1 MSRLGVPW
9 DSLDPLVDALAGTA
23 RIVVSGTFSH
33 LACAEEE
40 DLSFTEEQVRRFHHA
55 VSSLQSRGLDPG
67 ELHLANSAGLLFHP
81 RLRSQSARPGIALY
95 GYPPSPARCPVG
107 LRPALSLKST
117 VCQILTLAPGTSVG
131 YNRLFVAPRTT
142 RTATLPIGYADGYR
156 RSLVGKASVI
166 VRDRMVPV
174 LGAINMDMIVID
186 ITDVPDVNE
195 GDEVILLGS
204 NAAGRVDAAT
214 WAELLGTITYE
225 VLCGIGPRVPRIYL
239 GEAD

>member
-1 MSRLGVPW
+1 M
-9 DSLDPLVDALAGTA
+9 
-23 RIVVSGTFSH
+23 
-33 LACAEEE
+33 
-40 DLSFTEEQVRRFHHA
+40 
-55 VSSLQSRGLDPG
+55 
-67 ELHLANSAGLLFHP
+67 
-81 RLRSQSARPGIALY
+81 RSQACSLAVWIRASFIWPTAPACYSIPDYAVKARGPV
-95 GYPPSPARCPVG
+95 SRCMAT
-107 LRPALSLKST
+107 RPRRRGVRWGCGRRSSLKST

-156 RSLVGKASVI
+156 RSLVGKANVI

-186 ITDVPDVNE
+186 ITDVPDVSE